1 MKGFTAPRQKQKPSQ
16 GNCCDSSVKQVS
28 GAKEVDKEKGKVPKE
43 TIHSPGVRREER
55 EVDIPPGERLSIAV
69 ACQAK

>member
-1 MKGFTAPRQKQKPSQ
+1 MPESE
-16 GNCCDSSVKQVS
+16 NCLQSSEKQVS
-28 GAKEVDKEKGKVPKE
+28 DAKEGDKENHKVLTE
-43 TIHSPGVRREER
+43 TIHSPSVRREDR